1 MKRKYDVNDN
11 YFDTIDNQNKAYILG
26 FLYAD
31 GCNYDERGC
40 FKIDLQEE
48 DRYML
53 EIFKKE
59 LEFQGNITCS
69 FKGGYKKFG
78 KEEFLCKPCYGLS
91 IYSKQ
96 LSKQLSLKGC
106 VSNKSNIM
114 TFPNENI
121 LPRELQRHFIRGF
134 MDGNGTINY
143 WIDNKTTNHKKF
155 GLSFCGTTEIVNS
168 ICNIID
174 NKFDTHSSICSR
186 FPDRDN
192 NNVQSNINGNRNIEK
207 ILNWIYKDAN
217 LYLDRKYNKYLLL
230 LEQNKITDEDKT
242 LYGFLKP
249 RRPII
254 RLCDKLKYES
264 MSECSRQTGICKSQL
279 TKFCRNK
286 DGFMYLDEYS
296 KEDSNVR

>member
-1 MKRKYDVNDN
+1 MKRKYNVNDN
-11 YFDTIDNQNKAYILG
+11 YFDIIDNQNKAYILG

-31 GCNYDERGC
+31 GCNYERGY

-48 DRYML
+48 DKYML

-59 LEFQGNITCS
+59 LNFKGNITCS

-78 KEEFLCKPCYGLS
+78 EEEFLCKPCYRLS

-96 LSKQLSLKGC
+96 LCSQLKLKGC
-106 VSNKSNIM
+106 VPNKSNIM
-114 TFPNENI
+114 SFPNEKI
-121 LPRELQRHFIRGF
+121 LPKELQRHFIRGF
-134 MDGNGTINY
+134 MDGNGTISY
-143 WIDNKTTNHKKF
+143 WIDNRNTNHKKF
-155 GLSFCGTTEIVNS
+155 SFGICGTTEIVTF
-168 ICNIID
+168 ICNMID
-174 NKFDTHSSICSR
+174 NKFDTHSDIRSR

-192 NNVQSNINGNRNIEK
+192 NNVQSNISGNRNIER
-207 ILNWIYKDAN
+207 ILNWIYEDAN

-230 LEQNKITDEDKT
+230 LEQNKFTDNDKT

-254 RLCDKLKYES
+254 RLLDQIEYES
-264 MSECSRQTGICKSQL
+264 MADCSRKNGICKSQL

-286 DGFMYLDEYS
+286 DGFMYLDEYN
-296 KEDSNVR
+296 KESTNVR